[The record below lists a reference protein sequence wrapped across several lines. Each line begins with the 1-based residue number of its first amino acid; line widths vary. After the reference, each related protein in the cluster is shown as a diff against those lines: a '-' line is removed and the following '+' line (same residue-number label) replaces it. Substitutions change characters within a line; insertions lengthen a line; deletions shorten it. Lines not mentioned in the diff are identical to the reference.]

1 LAGDKKSLSFATRT
15 RKSPLR
21 IICGPTGAGKSAV
34 ALDLCET
41 YNGAIVSADSRQIYC
56 GFDIGTAK
64 PTGEE
69 RARVTH
75 YGIDVARPDERF
87 SAARWAGEA
96 NEWIACADKMGK
108 TAAIVGGT
116 GLYIT
121 ALVDPFFS
129 MPDVDPLQ
137 RSQLESELASKSLAE
152 LRRWCEGL
160 DPARAHL
167 GRTQL
172 VRAIE
177 TALLSGSRISA
188 LHAEHK
194 AATAIQPQ
202 DESASYLIVDPGSV
216 LGSRIETRVDRM
228 LEAGW
233 ADEVRE
239 LQRSVPPD
247 APAWKSSGYSVMRE
261 HVEDR
266 LDLSS
271 ARQRIII
278 ETRQYAKRQR
288 TWFRHQLPPAAVTA
302 VNPDDSRARAV
313 AREWWE
319 RAE

>member
-1 LAGDKKSLSFATRT
+1 MRT
-15 RKSPLR
+15 LKHRLR

-34 ALDLCET
+34 ALYLCET
-41 YNGAIVSADSRQIYC
+41 YNAAIVSADSRQIYRD
-56 GFDIGTAK
+56 FDIGTAK

-75 YGIDVARPDERF
+75 YGVDVARPDERF
-87 SAARWAGEA
+87 SAARWASEA
-96 NEWIACADKMGK
+96 DEWVACASKMGEE
-108 TAAIVGGT
+108 AVIVGGT
-116 GLYIT
+116 GLYIK
-121 ALVDPFFS
+121 AFVDPLFAA
-129 MPDVDPLQ
+129 PAVDPLQ
-137 RSQLESELASKSLAE
+137 RSELESELETKSLTE

-188 LHAEHK
+188 LHTEHK
-194 AATAIQPQ
+194 AATAIEAQ
-202 DESASYLIVDPGSV
+202 DEKAAYLVVDPGAR

-233 ADEVRE
+233 ANEVRE
-239 LQRSVPPD
+239 LNRSVPPD
-247 APAWKSSGYSVMRE
+247 APAWKASGYSVMRE
-261 HVEDR
+261 HIEGR

-288 TWFRHQLPPAAVTA
+288 TWFRHQLPPAAVTV
-302 VNPDDSRARAV
+302 VNPEDSRARAV
-313 AREWWE
+313 VREWWE
-319 RAE
+319 GAE

>member
-1 LAGDKKSLSFATRT
+1 LGDARQSPSFSRRT
-15 RKSPLR
+15 RKRLR
-21 IICGPTGAGKSAV
+21 IICGPTAAGKSAV

-41 YNGAIVSADSRQIYC
+41 YNAAIVSADSRQIYC

-64 PTGEE
+64 PTAQE

-75 YGIDVARPDERF
+75 YGIDIATPDERF
-87 SAARWAGEA
+87 SAARWATEA
-96 NEWIACADKMGK
+96 DGWIACASKAGK
-108 TAAIVGGT
+108 AAAIVGGT
-116 GLYIT
+116 GLYIK
-121 ALVDPFFS
+121 ALVAPLFS
-129 MPDVDPLQ
+129 MPDLDPHQ

-177 TALLSGSRISA
+177 TALLSGARISA
-188 LHAEHK
+188 LHAKHK
-194 AATAIQPQ
+194 AATANELQ
-202 DESASYLIVDPGSV
+202 DESAAYLIVDPGSV
-216 LGSRIETRVDRM
+216 LGSRIETRVDGM

-239 LQRSVPPD
+239 LERSVPPD
-247 APAWKSSGYSVMRE
+247 APAWKSSGYAAMRE
-261 HVEDR
+261 HVEGR

-288 TWFRHQLPPAAVTA
+288 TWFRHQLPPAAVTV
-302 VNPDDSRARAV
+302 VNPDDSRARVV